1 MSSETLKAWATG
13 FKPKSSLGYSQYQL
27 SYIVGHAQGIQ
38 KQAVQLE
45 MIWVNREAFKSEIDM
60 AKAVTDKVEEIKKS
74 IEYLEEYLE
83 PTKEDSK

>member
-1 MSSETLKAWATG
+1 
-13 FKPKSSLGYSQYQL
+13 
-27 SYIVGHAQGIQ
+27 IVGHASEIQ
-38 KQAVQLE
+38 KQAVHLE

-83 PTKEDSK
+83 PTKEDAE